1 MSTFFIADTH
11 FGEDNIRR
19 YENRPFACANEMD
32 EALILNWNSAVKN
45 NDTVFML
52 GDFGADGAEKDLL
65 SRLNGRKLLLK
76 GNHDVKSNDFY
87 RQAGFEEVYDMPVLY
102 KGFWLLSH
110 EPLYVNSNMPY
121 ANIFGHVHAN
131 PMYKNYSSQHFCV
144 CAERIDYTPVSFE
157 EIARRVKENS

>member
-65 SRLNGRKLLLK
+65 SRLNGQKLLLK

>member
-65 SRLNGRKLLLK
+65 SRLNGQKLLLK

-157 EIARRVKENS
+157 EITRRVKENS